1 MKGLVL
7 YDESHD
13 ILSSMEKDLG
23 GKYIP
28 VKFTKKNGIKG
39 CFASLE
45 ELGRIGKKVEN
56 LIAEMGNLLQTGN
69 IEQNPINGKNHDKT
83 CEYCDYSSV
92 CANRRIVENREM
104 EDLSDEEVLERL
116 KEE

>member
-7 YDESHD
+7 YDEEHD
-13 ILSSMEKDLG
+13 ILKSMEKDLKG
-23 GKYIP
+23 NYIP
-28 VKFTKKNGIKG
+28 VKFTKKNGISG

-45 ELGRIGKKVEN
+45 ELGTISRNVEK
-56 LIAEMGNLLQTGN
+56 LIAEMGNLLQNGN

-83 CEYCDYSSV
+83 CEFCDYASV
-92 CANRRIVENREM
+92 CASRRMIENREA
-104 EDLSDEEVLERL
+104 EDLSDEEVLKKL